1 MTAKRQYDFVGRRKL
16 FMGFSGLL
24 CLISAVLLIVPGPNY
39 GIDFL
44 GGSTVVVE
52 FTEAV
57 DPAEVRSAAE
67 EMGLLGVSVQ
77 EFGAGDGTEYL
88 IETRSVTTLT
98 DERRDALT
106 AAITTTFGADARL
119 EADDTSG
126 DKVYVRLPLAAYTYE
141 PEGSGALP
149 TPDQYQTNIERLGGE
164 IAAAM
169 QTAGVEDVEVAAWGN
184 PADRRF
190 AVRIQALQQLV
201 ADGLTERFADRFNGI
216 ERVETVGPRVGA
228 QLRDDGIQA
237 VVVALALVLLYIA
250 FRFDLRYAPAAVIAL
265 GHDVLIT
272 LGVFVVLRE
281 EINLPMIA
289 AVLTIVGYSLNDT
302 IINFDRI
309 RENLQGT
316 EGKVDLWN
324 LVNQSVNE
332 CLSRT
337 MLTAGTTLMAVT
349 VILIV
354 GGGLIHTFALAM
366 FLGVVVGTY
375 SSVYISNPIMV
386 YSAFYLDERK
396 RVRDAAAAASRRP
409 AAPSL
414 P

>member
-1 MTAKRQYDFVGRRKL
+1 MTAKRQYDFVGKRKL